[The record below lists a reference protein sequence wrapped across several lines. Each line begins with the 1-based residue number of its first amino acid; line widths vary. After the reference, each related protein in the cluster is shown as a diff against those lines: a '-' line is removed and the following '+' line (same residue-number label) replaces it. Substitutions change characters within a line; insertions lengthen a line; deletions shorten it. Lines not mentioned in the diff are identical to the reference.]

1 MPEVIESKTFD
12 EIRPG
17 DTASS
22 ERSFASADLRAW
34 SVFSGASDGQAAVGL
49 ATSLFSSPAESRLPG
64 PGSVL
69 RSIAVDINGPMKPG
83 SAKTTLVVKSKV
95 PDRRVVILD
104 GTCADATGGIIA
116 SAVLEV
122 EPSSSKVRQATAEHC
137 LDRLVDECR
146 GLKPILT
153 GVVYPCSAG
162 ALGGAIDAAKDG
174 LITPVL
180 FGPEKEIK
188 AVAAKVNL
196 DISGFK
202 IVDVSDPAEAA
213 HAAAIAA
220 GSGEIQALMKGSL
233 HTDVLLH
240 AVLDKEAKLRTGRLL
255 SHCALISAPQYARR
269 VG

>member
-162 ALGGAIDAAKDG
+162 ASAAPSMPRK
-174 LITPVL
+174 
-180 FGPEKEIK
+180 
-188 AVAAKVNL
+188 
-196 DISGFK
+196 
-202 IVDVSDPAEAA
+202 
-213 HAAAIAA
+213 
-220 GSGEIQALMKGSL
+220 
-233 HTDVLLH
+233 
-240 AVLDKEAKLRTGRLL
+240 TG
-255 SHCALISAPQYARR
+255 
-269 VG
+269 